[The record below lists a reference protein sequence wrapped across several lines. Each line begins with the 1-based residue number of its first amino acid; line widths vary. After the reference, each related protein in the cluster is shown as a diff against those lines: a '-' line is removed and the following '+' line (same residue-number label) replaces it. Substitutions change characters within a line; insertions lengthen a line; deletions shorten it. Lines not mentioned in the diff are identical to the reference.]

1 MARQLFLHRS
11 GSVLPV
17 VLIFSII
24 AAITVIA
31 FVSGQYMIA
40 RPGLVAPT
48 NYQALLNA
56 RSGIWKGLELLNK
69 PKTPDTLKGINTLAP
84 GFGDST
90 FGKPTEELNKGLQP
104 DGATDTLP
112 LFSSDSFGICELTLS
127 YRGCFEVLQS
137 KGIFRTAQKN
147 IFVTLGGV
155 IPMHPDTVLYLEDRT
170 VVQSPI
176 PGKVHYG
183 PSMDTARAV
192 RDDVLNKFL
201 SFFQN
206 ELTDSTDTM
215 RPALPLLIQSN
226 AVFDTI
232 PAIVKGPLFI
242 DGSHFDLTWKS
253 KKRIVVHG
261 DLQITGTVALEG
273 MDFLVAGEIK
283 LFDKARLRNVF
294 LFSTKAIS
302 LQGDAVFSGSAVTKS
317 TIIVLDKALVENRS
331 MLVAVRKAS
340 PKGKKTVFSATFSGS
355 SATDATVIALG
366 DSLGIK
372 IDRSAKV
379 KGILW
384 AQGAM
389 CLDGKVSGIIHASK
403 FVDGASAMTGKPLA
417 AISVIHGTM
426 LPFDDASSYHFPFF
440 MGRVSI
446 IERRE
451 E

>member
-1 MARQLFLHRS
+1 MARQILFHRS

-40 RPGLVAPT
+40 RPAFIAPT

-69 PKTPDTLKGINTLAP
+69 PKVPDTLKGINTLAP

-112 LFSSDSFGICELTLS
+112 LFSSDSFGNCELTLS

-137 KGIFRTAQKN
+137 KGIFRNSKKN
-147 IFVTLGGV
+147 IYVTLGGV
-155 IPMHPDTVLYLEDRT
+155 LPTDLDTVLYLENKT
-170 VVQSPI
+170 IVQSPI
-176 PGKVHYG
+176 SGKVHYG
-183 PSMDTARAV
+183 PSDTAGTV
-192 RDDVLNKFL
+192 RDDGLNKFL
-201 SFFQN
+201 SYFQN
-206 ELTDSTDTM
+206 ETTDSIDTLK
-215 RPALPLLIQSN
+215 PALPLLIQNN
-226 AVFDTI
+226 AGFDTI
-232 PAIVKGPLFI
+232 PNIVKGPFFI
-242 DGSHFDLTWKS
+242 DGSHFDLSWKT
-253 KKRIVVHG
+253 KKRIVVLG
-261 DLQITGTVALEG
+261 DLQITGTVSLEG

-294 LFSTKAIS
+294 LFSTKAITIRNS
-302 LQGDAVFSGSAVTKS
+302 AVFSGSAVTQS
-317 TIIVLDKALVENRS
+317 NIIVLDEALVENRS
-331 MLVAVRKAS
+331 MLVVLRKAG
-340 PKGKKTVFSATFSGS
+340 PKRKKTVFSATFSGS
-355 SATDATVIALG
+355 SFTDATVVALG

-372 IDRSAKV
+372 IDRGAKV
-379 KGILW
+379 KGMLW
-384 AQGAM
+384 TRGTI

-403 FVDGASAMTGKPLA
+403 FVDGALAMAGKPLA
-417 AISVIHGTM
+417 ALSVIHGTV
-426 LPFDDASSYHFPFF
+426 LPFDEASSYYFPFF
-440 MGRVSI
+440 MGRVAI